1 VCYFSLQNHIHPIV
15 MTPAGAHL
23 ALLFEGPVSES
34 LIPITGLFNDAHFIM
49 ATEVQHGLKNQGKS
63 PVHA

>member
-1 VCYFSLQNHIHPIV
+1 